1 MNRLLSLRVEAD
13 GLRATIEGVPRI
25 AEILARTRAGAT
37 FLFALGPDR
46 TGRAIGRILRER
58 LSRRSRAVSMRA
70 RYGLRALVQGTLLPA
85 PDVGT
90 RGADVMRRVRD
101 AGFEVG
107 LHGWDAT
114 RWIAD
119 VEAADESWTAREMT
133 RACERFNEIF
143 GEPAK
148 VHAAPGWRMNVHA
161 FRYTQ
166 RLGFDYASDTRG
178 VKPFVPIIDA
188 EPVACPQ
195 VPTTLP
201 TLEELLLEGATDID
215 AAVDQLLARTAGP
228 CHPHQ
233 VFTLRAGF
241 DGTTHAGS
249 CERLLAGWRA
259 QGWEL
264 VPLRTLL
271 EAAAETDLPRH
282 RVEHVGAREPSA
294 LQAWQGREFL
304 A

>member
-1 MNRLLSLRVEAD
+1 MTRLLSLRVEAD
-13 GLRATIEGVPRI
+13 GLRDTIAGVPRI
-25 AEILARTRAGAT
+25 ADLLRREGAGAT

-46 TGRAIGRILRER
+46 TGRAIGRILREH

-90 RGADVMRRVRD
+90 RGADEMRRVRD

-114 RWIAD
+114 GWIAD
-119 VEAADESWTAREMT
+119 VEAADECWTVREMT
-133 RACERFNEIF
+133 RACERFIAIF

-161 FRYTQ
+161 FRLTQ
-166 RLGFDYASDTRG
+166 RLGFDYATDTRG
-178 VKPFVPIIDA
+178 VTPFVPIIDA

-201 TLEELLLEGATDID
+201 TLEELLLDGAADID
-215 AAVDQLLARTAGP
+215 AAVVQLLARTAGQS
-228 CHPHQ
+228 HPHH

-241 DGTTHAGS
+241 DGTAHLAA

-264 VPLRTLL
+264 VSLRTLL

-282 RVEHVGAREPSA
+282 RVENVGARESSA
-294 LQAWQGREFL
+294 SQAWQGREFL